1 VTIASF
7 GQETEQVFRIT
18 TTKGEVIKASNYR
31 VNEKRKVTYIQT
43 LEGKSFSLKSSKIAS
58 IRKLVEG
65 WNYFDFNANGFT
77 DYSVVEVDSLKK
89 EEIYKLVVEW
99 VKVTYN
105 TPDKVIKSQIE
116 NKSIRIEGYSDVLA
130 SHNALFPTYYGTK
143 YSILISIRDGKY
155 KFDPKWA
162 QYTIPAGTYNK
173 ELTFNAFNDND
184 ESIVKSKFNKK
195 EEVKTLY
202 KKMPSDFET
211 FYNDLNMSLY
221 EYIKK
226 ETTKPKEGSDDDW

>member
-1 VTIASF
+1 MKKLLLLVLFVTIASF

-89 EEIYKLVVEW
+89 EEIYKLVLILLAFYMGY
-99 VKVTYN
+99 K
-105 TPDKVIKSQIE
+105 I
-116 NKSIRIEGYSDVLA
+116 IRSY
-130 SHNALFPTYYGTK
+130 F
-143 YSILISIRDGKY
+143 
-155 KFDPKWA
+155 
-162 QYTIPAGTYNK
+162 
-173 ELTFNAFNDND
+173 
-184 ESIVKSKFNKK
+184 KK
-195 EEVKTLY
+195 
-202 KKMPSDFET
+202 
-211 FYNDLNMSLY
+211 
-221 EYIKK
+221 
-226 ETTKPKEGSDDDW
+226 